1 MGEAAI
7 NWITLA
13 IAVWGAGL
21 SSLLAVS
28 KRRRKVRVA
37 AGFGT
42 ARLGPLRN
50 HSFFIVTVTNT
61 GERQVT
67 VNRVEW
73 VSASVSAEL
82 EVFRHSKG
90 QDLPVKVEADGE
102 VRILFDVGVAS
113 RMLVGTALGERP
125 SRIRI
130 CLSGTDQTK
139 QISITEEMRVE
150 AEEENERQEEG
161 KP

>member
-73 VSASVSAEL
+73 VSASFSAEL
-82 EVFRHSKG
+82 EVFG
-90 QDLPVKVEADGE
+90 QDLPVKVEADDK